1 MILLAIIIG
10 VLSAAALLL
19 AGHQIG
25 LSKGS
30 EIRDELQ
37 ARVDEGSYEL
47 RTQLGLLA
55 RLLQKNEAV
64 QQTLEQDMKEYFGSI
79 AGGQTVPDRMR
90 TELRALLQPLMER
103 ERANDDMQQKMH
115 ELLGPLMQ
123 RERLGLNLAQLDLQ
137 AGQRQELPR
146 LLDNIAES
154 GGFSVVLL
162 SDEAGLPLSSSSRT
176 ENPERYAG
184 LSSLLMGL
192 IERLSREAGPN
203 PLAVA
208 VYHESNHQM
217 LSRVFEIS
225 GQRLMLT
232 AVTTGGSLSPVAL
245 DPALAKL
252 ETVLAPRDP
261 VV

>member
-1 MILLAIIIG
+1 MIFLAIVIG

-19 AGHQIG
+19 AGHQLG

-37 ARVDEGSYEL
+37 SRVDEGSHEL

-64 QQTLEQDMKEYFGSI
+64 QQTLEQDMKQYLGSI
-79 AGGQTVPDRMR
+79 ADGQTVPDRMR
-90 TELRALLQPLMER
+90 SELRSLLQPLMER
-103 ERANDDMQQKMH
+103 EQANDDMQQKMH
-115 ELLGPLMQ
+115 DLLGPLMQ
-123 RERLGLNLAQLDLQ
+123 RERLGYNLAQLDLET
-137 AGQRQELPR
+137 GKRQELPR

-162 SDEAGLPLSSSSRT
+162 SDDAGLPLSSSSQT

-184 LSSLLMGL
+184 LSSLLMAL
-192 IERLSREAGPN
+192 VERLSREPGPD

-208 VYHESNHQM
+208 VYNSANQQM

-232 AVTTGGSLSPVAL
+232 AVTSGSSLSPVAL

-252 ETVLAPRDP
+252 ETVLAPRNP
-261 VV
+261 VT